1 MKKHKNIF
9 LPLDFLS
16 HANFCFNF
24 NLRAYEK
31 TPLEK
36 YAYEKILLGELSLKF
51 GFPIEL

>member
-9 LPLDFLS
+9 LSLDFLS
-16 HANFCFNF
+16 YANFCFNF